1 MFDLAKKQSV
11 KKKPWVVR
19 TDVTSKDNDAA
30 QAVVDFEAAAPV
42 LFVYF
47 DANSTFQGAVVCAD
61 KHKINV
67 DSCAS
72 NAVLSFIAL
81 FHVCQ
86 VGYNANWM
94 NLLNALEHILLGISW
109 KPKTKYVPTKLEKF
123 INEFRLTE

>member
-19 TDVTSKDNDAA
+19 TDVTSKDNDTA
-30 QAVVDFEAAAPV
+30 QEAVDFEAAAPV

-47 DANSTFQGAVVCAD
+47 DANSTFQGAVICAD
-61 KHKINV
+61 KHKINI
-67 DSCAS
+67 DSCVS
-72 NAVLSFIAL
+72 NAVLSYIAL

-86 VGYNANWM
+86 VGYNTKWM
-94 NLLNALEHILLGISW
+94 NLLYALEHILLGVPW

-123 INEFRLTE
+123 INGLKSDE